1 MSRLGF
7 GAKPVVLRC
16 SRCGKFVDW
25 EEARLQIVC
34 GCRTKI
40 PLPPVIV
47 REGTAADQEG
57 AMALFRRDFG
67 HTQIVAFGEVA
78 ALERAPILVATM
90 KGELA
95 GALAYRDR
103 PDALQIVALATDPMW
118 QRTGVGGHLV
128 ADAEAAA
135 RTRGL
140 ARVVL
145 ATTNDN
151 LPALSFYQRR
161 DYYITE
167 VIPGAI
173 LPHLKGRNAVGFG
186 GIPIR
191 DEIRLEKK
199 L

>member
-1 MSRLGF
+1 
-7 GAKPVVLRC
+7 VLRC

-47 REGTAADQEG
+47 REGTPADQEG

-78 ALERAPILVATM
+78 ALESAPVLVATM

-128 ADAEAAA
+128 AEAEAAA

-140 ARVVL
+140 GRVVL

-173 LPHLKGRNAVGFG
+173 LQHLKGKNAVGFG

-191 DEIRLEKK
+191 DEIRLQKD
-199 L
+199 LI